1 MCFWKNLANFVGM
14 KNSIDFLPERKQ
26 RDLHELAALIRDEV
40 KDVVM
45 IILYGS
51 YAANTYVERDERRDY
66 GVRTIYMSDYDLLV
80 VTKRRLGE
88 RESTVEARVRER
100 FAAGKND
107 ENLPR
112 PQIINESISKLND
125 ALTMGRYF
133 YVEIVAKGIM
143 LYDSG
148 ECQLATPGELDYA
161 EIKKMAEEY
170 YDDKFSDGL
179 DFFKGAN
186 FYYQEENYHMASFML
201 HQATESY
208 LKTIPLVY
216 ILYGYKEHD
225 LQFLIEKCKPY
236 TLELAKVFPCDT
248 DEEKHLFDLLRRAY
262 LEARYNKKNFI
273 VTKADID
280 TLVPKIELLRNIV
293 EKVCKEQINFYT
305 RNIDS

>member
-26 RDLHELAALIRDEV
+26 RDLRELAALIRDEV

-88 RESTVEARVRER
+88 RESTVEARIRER

-186 FYYQEENYHMASFML
+186 FYYQEENYHMTAFML
-201 HQATESY
+201 HQATESF

-216 ILYGYKEHD
+216 LLYGYKEHD

-248 DEEKHLFDLLRRAY
+248 DEEKRLFDLLRRAY

-280 TLVPKIELLRNIV
+280 ALVPKIELLRNIV
-293 EKVCKEQINFYT
+293 EKVCRERLNHYDQQNQH
-305 RNIDS
+305 

>member
-186 FYYQEENYHMASFML
+186 FYYQEENYHMTAFML
-201 HQATESY
+201 HQATESF

-248 DEEKHLFDLLRRAY
+248 DEEKRLFDLLRRAY

-280 TLVPKIELLRNIV
+280 ALVPKIELLRNIV
-293 EKVCKEQINFYT
+293 EKVCRERLNHYDQQNQH
-305 RNIDS
+305 

>member
-1 MCFWKNLANFVGM
+1 
-14 KNSIDFLPERKQ
+14 
-26 RDLHELAALIRDEV
+26 
-40 KDVVM
+40 M

-170 YDDKFSDGL
+170 YTSKYTRATYFFDDAITNIHKNRFV
-179 DFFKGAN
+179 
-186 FYYQEENYHMASFML
+186 QASFYL
-201 HQATESY
+201 HQATEY
-208 LKTIPLVY
+208 FLKAIPLVY

-225 LQFLIEKCKPY
+225 LEFLIGKCKPY

-248 DEEKHLFDLLRRAY
+248 DEEKRLFDLLRHAY
-262 LEARYNKKNFI
+262 LEARYNDKFF

-280 TLVPKIELLRNIV
+280 ALVPKIELLRDIV
-293 EKVCKEQINFYT
+293 EKVCEERLNYY
-305 RNIDS
+305 NLLN